1 MLYLLVNYSKRVN
14 IYSGLTSNG
23 IFHEWPKCTS
33 QKSMMASPM
42 CCLIVLKKMNA
53 INYLMFSELD
63 RAIKQIKS
71 NRGVRA
77 VILSGAG
84 GNFSSGLDV
93 KSVMSAPMQAVKLLF
108 KGLPGN
114 ANLAQRVSLGW
125 QNLPVPVIAVLE
137 GCCYGGGMQ
146 IALGADVRI
155 ASHDCKLSIMEAKW
169 GLVPDM
175 AGLVALRQ
183 IMPKDQAMLLSLTAK
198 VLESNEALTLGL
210 VTQVSETPMEA
221 AQQLAQQL
229 MQTSPDA
236 AAAIKLSINRSW
248 TASVRSLLC
257 RESISQIRLLLGKKL
272 QDSGGASAERSA
284 ETLPISSVGL
294 VMLFC
299 LN

>member
-1 MLYLLVNYSKRVN
+1 MGERCVQV
-14 IYSGLTSNG
+14 TVENG
-23 IFHEWPKCTS
+23 I
-33 QKSMMASPM
+33 ANV
-42 CCLIVLKKMNA
+42 VLNRPEKFNA

-63 RAIKQIKS
+63 KTIKRIKS
-71 NRGVRA
+71 DPRIRL

-125 QNLPVPVIAVLE
+125 QRLPVPVIAVLE

-146 IALGADVRI
+146 IALGADFRI
-155 ASHDCKLSIMEAKW
+155 ASPDSKLSIMEAKW

-198 VLESNEALTLGL
+198 VLSGEEANTLGL
-210 VTQVSETPMEA
+210 VTQLSDNPVLS
-221 AQQLAQQL
+221 AQQLAEEL
-229 MQTSPDA
+229 LNTSPDA

-248 TASVRSLLC
+248 TASVRALLC
-257 RESISQIRLLLGKKL
+257 RESWSQVRLLLGKNRTIAAVRQLKDPTKPYKDR
-272 QDSGGASAERSA
+272 QSGW
-284 ETLPISSVGL
+284 
-294 VMLFC
+294 
-299 LN
+299 